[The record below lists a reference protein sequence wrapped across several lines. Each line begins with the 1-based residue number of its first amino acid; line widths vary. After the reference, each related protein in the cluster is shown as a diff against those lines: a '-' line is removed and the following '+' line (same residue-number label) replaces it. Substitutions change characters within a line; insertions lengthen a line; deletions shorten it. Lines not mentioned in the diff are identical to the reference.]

1 MRWQALK
8 ALVEWENGENE
19 KPRAIRLIFPIIP
32 ILIIILLITTSIAI
46 ITILFFLQPF
56 ISEGQHHSF
65 HDDERTPPGINHQI
79 DGHRRKGKEWGP
91 S

>member
-19 KPRAIRLIFPIIP
+19 KPRAIRLIFLIIH
-32 ILIIILLITTSIAI
+32 ILIIDTIIFMMMRESHQGLAI
-46 ITILFFLQPF
+46 
-56 ISEGQHHSF
+56 
-65 HDDERTPPGINHQI
+65 N
-79 DGHRRKGKEWGP
+79 GHGRKGREWGP